1 MYARPHRSLSSGD
14 CRWVALSLAQTFRI
28 GGAGIESSATLSGIG
43 W

>member
-1 MYARPHRSLSSGD
+1 
-14 CRWVALSLAQTFRI
+14 LSLAQTFRI